1 MKEALRVLLERLGK
15 WSLELMLIVGTIV
28 LIVGY
33 LYLTA
38 N

>member
-1 MKEALRVLLERLGK
+1 MKEVLRVLQNRLSK
-15 WSLELMLIVGTIV
+15 WFLELMLIAGTIV

-38 N
+38 S